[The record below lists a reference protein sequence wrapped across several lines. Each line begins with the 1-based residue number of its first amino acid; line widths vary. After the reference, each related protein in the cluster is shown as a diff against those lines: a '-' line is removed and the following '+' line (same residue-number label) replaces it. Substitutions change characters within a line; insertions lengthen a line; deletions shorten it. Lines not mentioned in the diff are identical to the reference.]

1 MLELIGYLSLIII
14 ILLTSLVVF
23 KIYNKSKN
31 REKVFF
37 KSCEEKDI
45 KEIDFKLDED
55 NMIYVSNLNYTEE
68 QFLGKFNYNANQV
81 IDMTYAIFKSL
92 LLYRDEDD
100 ISDMKPNLSEDL
112 YEKYKNQ
119 LLDNKVNNRKRIFRD
134 IKCYKGVVESFYNQN
149 ADVLL
154 YMSYSDYMIDT
165 NTKEV
170 IRGSKKEKIRVI
182 RFRVVITIDSF
193 LLIKKQK
200 LFEKDL
206 IE

>member
-1 MLELIGYLSLIII
+1 MKANIGKNAKKNKAKDNISLE
-14 ILLTSLVVF
+14 
-23 KIYNKSKN
+23 
-31 REKVFF
+31 
-37 KSCEEKDI
+37 D
-45 KEIDFKLDED
+45 
-55 NMIYVSNLNYTEE
+55 
-68 QFLGKFNYNANQV
+68 NANQV

-134 IKCYKGVVESFYNQN
+134 IKCYKGVVETFYNQN